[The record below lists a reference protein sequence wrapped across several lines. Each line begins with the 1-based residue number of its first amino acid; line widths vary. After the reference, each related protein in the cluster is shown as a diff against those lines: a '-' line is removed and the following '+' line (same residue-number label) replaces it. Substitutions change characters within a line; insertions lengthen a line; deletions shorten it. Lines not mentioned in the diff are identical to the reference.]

1 MKRISCVAKAHEPR
15 SIRIISFVQNNEI
28 DSILYDRSYFIGPTR
43 HEKSYLLLKEALERT
58 NKLGLIHISI
68 RKQHLAII
76 RNFEDGLMLQ
86 TIHYPN
92 EIRDITNTPNLPSN
106 ENYPIQNKNSPQQS
120 T

>member
-1 MKRISCVAKAHEPR
+1 MQKAHEPR
-15 SIRIISFVQNNEI
+15 SIRIISFVQNDEI
-28 DSILYDRSYFIGPTR
+28 DSVLYDRSYFIGPTPG

-58 NKLGLIHISI
+58 NKLGLIHIAI

-106 ENYPIQNKNSPQQS
+106 ENYPIQNKNSPQQLI
-120 T
+120 